1 MQQTQIQYFNETFHT
16 QFHLSLVKR
25 VNRSKSSYKA
35 KLSYFDYLIFL
46 QIGKFQT
53 IIKLQQFKNWQINI

>member
-35 KLSYFDYLIFL
+35 KLSYFDYLIFFTDWK
-46 QIGKFQT
+46 IPNNKKVT
-53 IIKLQQFKNWQINI
+53 AI